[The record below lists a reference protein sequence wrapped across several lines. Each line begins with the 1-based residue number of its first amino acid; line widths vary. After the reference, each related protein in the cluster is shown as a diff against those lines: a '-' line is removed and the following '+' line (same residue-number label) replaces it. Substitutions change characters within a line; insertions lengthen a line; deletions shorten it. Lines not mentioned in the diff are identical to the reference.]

1 MKDDSV
7 SKTSSKKTCTDS
19 MANIMFYI
27 AGPKSFDNEIL
38 SEFLSDHIGTAC
50 ICLENH
56 NLQHAFNQFPDKKH
70 IIFIDCKEIT
80 DANQLDGAKI
90 DTTFNYPN
98 TFFICFNLAS
108 DCGMERHI
116 LDQGVRGILYS
127 HQTIDLYPVAIEKV
141 LNGELWFPR
150 IVLKEKLLAG
160 STPTTLPEITD
171 TTLTMREK
179 QVLNLL
185 ATGISNLEI
194 ANKLFLSTH
203 TVKTHVYNI
212 YRKIKVSNRLQAA
225 VWMKNKQSN
234 KISTSRNV

>member
-1 MKDDSV
+1 
-7 SKTSSKKTCTDS
+7 
-19 MANIMFYI
+19 
-27 AGPKSFDNEIL
+27 
-38 SEFLSDHIGTAC
+38 
-50 ICLENH
+50 
-56 NLQHAFNQFPDKKH
+56 
-70 IIFIDCKEIT
+70 
-80 DANQLDGAKI
+80 LDGAKI